1 MNKELKKTI
10 KQAFEAPIPTGK
22 EQFLKDL
29 KYPKRTYQ
37 SFLASQIFYIRK
49 RVWIISFLVVVCE
62 TVLLSIHPNTNWSN
76 ALWRDWALY
85 AFIPFFALVIVT
97 EIYRSGAY
105 QMGELESTLRFD
117 LKEII
122 VARLIILGG
131 TSFVV
136 FSFLIIMCMQIL
148 VSKVLFVLVYIMVPY
163 FVVCGLSLLILNKR
177 SNVEG
182 IYGCAAVSCLVSLIG
197 TMPALYQDIYLMGWI
212 IVFISSIVLII
223 GQLRKL
229 VRRTE
234 EQTWN
239 LLFGK

>member
-76 ALWRDWALY
+76 ALWRDWAFS

-122 VARLIILGG
+122 IARLIILGG
-131 TSFVV
+131 ISFVV